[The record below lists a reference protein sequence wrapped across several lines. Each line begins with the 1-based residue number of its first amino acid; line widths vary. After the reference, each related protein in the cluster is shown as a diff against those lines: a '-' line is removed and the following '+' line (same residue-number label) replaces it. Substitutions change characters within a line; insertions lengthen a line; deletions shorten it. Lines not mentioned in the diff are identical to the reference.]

1 MSNRIAVIAERQRH
15 PFREGLHLRDQRN
28 TLRSRVR
35 ATDQDNDWK
44 LFVLS
49 FSAFFVCFYTFI
61 A

>member
-1 MSNRIAVIAERQRH
+1 MANQSICTETAARH
-15 PFREGLHLRDQRN
+15 PFRGTLHIRASRNALRR
-28 TLRSRVR
+28 RVR
-35 ATDQDNDWK
+35 NTDQDSDWK